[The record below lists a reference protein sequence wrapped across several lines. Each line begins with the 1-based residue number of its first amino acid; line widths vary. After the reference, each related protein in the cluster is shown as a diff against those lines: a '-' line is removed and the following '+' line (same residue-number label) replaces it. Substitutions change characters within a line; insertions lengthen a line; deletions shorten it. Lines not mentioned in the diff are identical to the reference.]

1 MLCKLDAKFYVQLFI
16 QIFLRDKPIIVYRVV
31 FCIKYINFDY
41 IIEHLWQ
48 YIQIEIGIKQTYNID
63 CKLQCQKGQFSEN
76 DFTEN

>member
-16 QIFLRDKPIIVYRVV
+16 QIFLRDKPIIVYRVE
-31 FCIKYINFDY
+31 FCIEYISFEY
-41 IIEHLWQ
+41 MIEHLEQ
-48 YIQIEIGIKQTYNID
+48 VEIGIKQIYIMD